1 MEEFISLVKEA
12 NKAFET
18 ADHLAYVT
26 YPIVNDIKL
35 IALVAENL
43 NTALTKTMEALLYYD
58 KLYKRIQFIPNDFYS
73 KFELFKTR
81 SAKYYNLSHQNI
93 EIILEIKEFIEE
105 RKKSQMEFSRK
116 NSFVLYSNLQVKT
129 MSLDKIKKYIT
140 QTKGIIFVLNQVLKQ
155 FQNRFNH
162 VNT

>member
-18 ADHLAYVT
+18 ADHLAFVT
-26 YPIVNDIKL
+26 YPLINDTKL
-35 IALVAENL
+35 IILILENL
-43 NTALTKTMEALLYYD
+43 NNALTRTMDAFLYYD
-58 KLYKRIQFIPNDFYS
+58 KLYKKIQFIPNDFTS

-81 SAKYYNLSHQNI
+81 SAKYYNLSYQNI
-93 EIILEIKEFIEE
+93 EIILEIKEFIDE

-116 NSFVLYSNLQVKT
+116 NSFVLYSNLQLKT
-129 MSLDKIKKYIT
+129 ISLDKVKNYISKAK
-140 QTKGIIFVLNQVLKQ
+140 QIIFSLNSLSKQ

-162 VNT
+162 VHT